1 MYMTELLRNAWM
13 GWQDYTEDG
22 KLVALLL
29 AVLLFLWLTGKG
41 KKQGTLVLYSSLAV
55 FCCILPV
62 PAVFLMLYQTKF
74 YDYEWI
80 WSMVPLTAVIAYGI
94 AVFWAEYCGEYKNG
108 NWGKSVPLTMLL
120 LLTMLLCANPDR
132 MLSDS
137 RETKVEKQQAQEVLQ
152 LLLAAVPESGV
163 CLWAPREIME
173 YARETDAAFRLP
185 YGRNMWD
192 ASLNAY
198 AYDIY
203 DEETG
208 LLYQWMT
215 QAEAAEGVNA
225 ETESGEKTI
234 TVEEA
239 VVYALRAGVDCVLLP
254 DEVAPEVIRRM
265 EAALGV
271 EAQPLKDYYLFACY
285 E

>member
-1 MYMTELLRNAWM
+1 MAELLRNAWI
-13 GWQDYTEDG
+13 GWRDYTADG
-22 KLVALLL
+22 KLATLLL
-29 AVLLFLWLTGKG
+29 AVLLFLWLTGRW
-41 KKQGTLVLYSSLAV
+41 KKQGVLTLYTSLAV
-55 FCCILPV
+55 SGCILPV
-62 PAVFLMLYQTKF
+62 LAVFLMLYQTKF

-80 WSMVPLTAVIAYGI
+80 WSTVPLTAIIAYGI

-108 NWGKSVPLTMLL
+108 EWRKSVPLTMLL
-120 LLTMLLCANPDR
+120 LLSMLLCANPGR

-137 RETKVEKQQAQEVLQ
+137 RAAKAERQQAQDVLK
-152 LLLAAVPESGV
+152 LLLTAVPEGEV

-173 YARETDAAFRLP
+173 YAREADAGIRLP

-198 AYDIY
+198 AYDVY
-203 DEETG
+203 DEKAD

-215 QAEAAEGVNA
+215 QTEAAGGEKA

-234 TVEEA
+234 PVEEA
-239 VVYALRAGVDCVLLP
+239 AAYALGAGVNCVLLP
-254 DEVAPEVIRRM
+254 DDATPEMIKGM

-271 EAQPLKDYYLFACY
+271 EAQPLEGYYLFACY